1 MPLAFLLVFCL
12 VIGSGALY
20 GAYLFLTT
28 PVLAG
33 GPSIAG
39 LSLSVVMA
47 GFLVAFAVGSLT
59 FSVIVLGEAL
69 DQPTGAIFTD
79 EGAQERTAWRRRRM
93 VRWEDARLLEVGLEN
108 NQYRQ
113 YILYG
118 ANGAFARWMD
128 YLPTGAIGA
137 TSLVRTSWH
146 MPDSGSNEDMSR
158 RLREALALVA
168 ARVGL
173 APRTFVGG
181 LKEKTTTTE
190 PRRSIGGLLFI
201 VVFLLILL
209 SVGAFILGLL
219 AIPLLAGLYL
229 IIQQPLPFLSLLS
242 GGTLALGGAL
252 ILVWIPV
259 DILWRLLP
267 SRAAS
272 DGEPATLPDELFPAS
287 TRAYSLVIRQTLRDA
302 ILSFIIPLLLTIGGV
317 LVLSGLL
324 LQPPTSAQHG
334 LDLYAVVGAVIS
346 GIFGAIILIF
356 RFGYGLRSVTII
368 QATAQGLRAQHPRH
382 TLDLPWE
389 AVETLKL
396 SKASDSPRVYSVSGD
411 TGKIAIAWRADMAR
425 VNNLDGAVPLSA
437 IELAALIERRTGIT
451 LNEESG

>member
-1 MPLAFLLVFCL
+1 
-12 VIGSGALY
+12 
-20 GAYLFLTT
+20 
-28 PVLAG
+28 
-33 GPSIAG
+33 
-39 LSLSVVMA
+39 
-47 GFLVAFAVGSLT
+47 
-59 FSVIVLGEAL
+59 
-69 DQPTGAIFTD
+69 
-79 EGAQERTAWRRRRM
+79 M

-113 YILYG
+113 YSIYA

-137 TSLVRTSWH
+137 TSLERTSWY

-173 APRTFVGG
+173 APPTFVGG

-190 PRRSIGGLLFI
+190 PRTVPIGGLLFI

-272 DGEPATLPDELFPAS
+272 DGEPATLP
-287 TRAYSLVIRQTLRDA
+287 R
-302 ILSFIIPLLLTIGGV
+302 
-317 LVLSGLL
+317 
-324 LQPPTSAQHG
+324 
-334 LDLYAVVGAVIS
+334 
-346 GIFGAIILIF
+346 
-356 RFGYGLRSVTII
+356 
-368 QATAQGLRAQHPRH
+368 
-382 TLDLPWE
+382 
-389 AVETLKL
+389 
-396 SKASDSPRVYSVSGD
+396 
-411 TGKIAIAWRADMAR
+411 
-425 VNNLDGAVPLSA
+425 
-437 IELAALIERRTGIT
+437 
-451 LNEESG
+451 